1 MQESFLDT
9 SIYIAIL
16 RRELQSFEVD
26 DLTGGG
32 DLWLN
37 AVVLE
42 ELYAGT
48 NERNRKEVAALEN
61 QFALRSR
68 IVVPEL
74 DDWIQA
80 GDVLARL
87 AARYDYEEIGRGRLT
102 NDALIAMS
110 AARLDIRVITANAS
124 DFRRLAEFRPFR
136 WQIAKV

>member
-1 MQESFLDT
+1 VQESFLDT

-87 AARYDYEEIGRGRLT
+87 AASISG
-102 NDALIAMS
+102 
-110 AARLDIRVITANAS
+110 
-124 DFRRLAEFRPFR
+124 
-136 WQIAKV
+136 